1 MTKRFREPA
10 TGRTRTSGHRG
21 LPSMTERQLE
31 AYLASRDAIRRIQ
44 RTSELF
50 SEVAAANLPVR
61 LQQRSIQ

>member
-1 MTKRFREPA
+1 MTKRFRGP
-10 TGRTRTSGHRG
+10 TTDRNTPSKHRG

-50 SEVAAANLPVR
+50 SEAAAAHLPMR
-61 LQQRSIQ
+61 LKHRSTQ